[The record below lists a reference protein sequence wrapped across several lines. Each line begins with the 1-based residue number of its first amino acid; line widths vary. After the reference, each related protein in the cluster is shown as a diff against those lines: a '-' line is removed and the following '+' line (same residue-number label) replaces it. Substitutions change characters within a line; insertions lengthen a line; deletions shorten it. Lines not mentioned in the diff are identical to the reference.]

1 MRNSIKRSFGSLGRL
16 RGDNNEGILALVLFT
31 LVGTI
36 SYLNP
41 VFFSLSTLFST
52 MRGSIV
58 PLIFALGV
66 LIVIISGGI
75 DVSFAAIAIFSA
87 YTTVKFLN
95 DGAIDP
101 GLLGITLI
109 AVLFGLVLGFFNG
122 LVISLFKLPTLI
134 VTLGTQSLF
143 KGILLAYIGSR
154 YIANPPLSLDEVAKT
169 NVVTI
174 IGEDGRGAYL
184 HVLVIPAI
192 VLALLVAWMLKR
204 TMFGRAVYAIGGDSE
219 AARRAGFPVVRVQI
233 FVYGL
238 AGALAAIAG
247 VMHVTLGRNANPQ
260 DLVGNELDVIA
271 AVVLGGA
278 SVFGGRGSVLGTT
291 LGVLIIQVINNS
303 LILAGVPTAWQRAA
317 VGILLIVGVGIQAL
331 SAKRKTHS
339 RSTSSM
345 ASKVLED

>member
-1 MRNSIKRSFGSLGRL
+1 MSNQVINPLKNLSRFRGS
-16 RGDNNEGILALVLFT
+16 NNEGILALVLVA

-36 SYLNP
+36 SILNP

-52 MRGSIV
+52 LRGSIV

-75 DVSFAAIAIFSA
+75 DVSFAAIAIFSG

-95 DGAIDP
+95 DGEIDP
-101 GLLGITLI
+101 GLLGVTLI
-109 AVLFGLVLGFFNG
+109 AVMFGLVLGFFNG
-122 LVISLFKLPTLI
+122 VVISLFKLPTLI

-143 KGILLAYIGSR
+143 KGILLAYIGSK
-154 YIANPPLSLDEVAKT
+154 YIANPPASLDEVAKT
-169 NVVTI
+169 NLLTI
-174 IGEDGRGAYL
+174 VDEDGRGAFL
-184 HVLVIPAI
+184 HVLVVPVIILAI
-192 VLALLVAWMLKR
+192 LVAWMLKR
-204 TMFGRAVYAIGGDSE
+204 TMFGRAIYAIGGDSE
-219 AARRAGFPVVRVQI
+219 AARRAGFPVVRIQI
-233 FVYGL
+233 FVYALVGGL
-238 AGALAAIAG
+238 AAVAG
-247 VMHVTLGRNANPQ
+247 VLHVTLGRNANPQ

-291 LGVLIIQVINNS
+291 LGVLLIQVINNS

-331 SAKRKTHS
+331 SAKRKTK
-339 RSTSSM
+339 STFVSN
-345 ASKVLED
+345 ALEAKS